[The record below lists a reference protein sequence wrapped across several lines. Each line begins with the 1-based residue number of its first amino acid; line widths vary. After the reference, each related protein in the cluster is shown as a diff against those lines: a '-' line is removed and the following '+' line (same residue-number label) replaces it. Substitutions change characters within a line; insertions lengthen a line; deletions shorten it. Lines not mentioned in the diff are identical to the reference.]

1 MGSREYDTSRRFPA
15 ISRRRCCPRGR
26 WPAQLA
32 RARILSYWRTW
43 LDLAQARVLG
53 DTLVAGESACVEL
66 QVKSYS
72 AKKTT
77 GSQIMLGQ
85 HLHLPLLAHGYGKKP
100 SPPLQISDTTASIAF
115 VTPTTLPIP
124 EQRRRTKARQL

>member
-1 MGSREYDTSRRFPA
+1 MGSRECDPSRRFPA

-32 RARILSYWRTW
+32 RARILSYWRTR
-43 LDLAQARVLG
+43 LDLAQARS
-53 DTLVAGESACVEL
+53 DCVKL

-77 GSQIMLGQ
+77 GLQVMLGQ
-85 HLHLPLLAHGYGKKP
+85 HLHLPLPAHGYGKKP
-100 SPPLQISDTTASIAF
+100 SPPLQISDTPARIAF
-115 VTPTTLPIP
+115 VTPTTLPTP
-124 EQRRRTKARQL
+124 EQRRRTKVRQL